1 MMKRTIL
8 ALALLA
14 GAALPAQAQGVLRI
28 KPYVGAFE
36 PMMPIVSIA
45 DGRNP
50 DVELESA
57 PAVGLEVEVAPR
69 RLGWLHLYGGVT
81 YTTPRMYLSG
91 ALQSQPVNGTS
102 VRSTLLIPTAGV
114 IVAPRLGGVPV
125 RPTLRLGVGAKH
137 YGFDLAERRDGV
149 TDLTGDLGLGFA
161 TEGPGPASFSAEAR
175 WLPSRFDARNLP
187 IASTGRHGQ
196 DQNDWMFQLALR
208 LHP

>member
-1 MMKRTIL
+1 MKRTIL

-14 GAALPAQAQGVLRI
+14 GAAQTADAQSILRI

-36 PMMPIVSIA
+36 PMLPVVSVA

-57 PAVGLEVEVAPR
+57 PAVGLELEAAPR
-69 RLGWLHLYGGVT
+69 RLGWLHLYGGLT
-81 YTTPRMYLSG
+81 YTTPRLYLSG
-91 ALQSQPVNGTS
+91 AMQSQPANGTS
-102 VRSTLLIPTAGV
+102 VRSTLLIPTAGA
-114 IVAPRLGGVPV
+114 IVAPRVGGLPV
-125 RPTLRLGVGAKH
+125 RPTLRLGLGAKR
-137 YGFDLAERRDGV
+137 YTFDLAEQREAV

-161 TEGPGPASFSAEAR
+161 TDGPGPASFAAEAR

-187 IASTGRHGQ
+187 IASTGGNEQ
-196 DQNDWMFQLALR
+196 DQNDWMFQLAVR